1 MTLLEK
7 IDEYRALLDRKD
19 ELADATKANN
29 ADVQKCRDELAEMM
43 LNEETPKISRD
54 GFSYS
59 LQAKTR
65 YSKAAGMDDQL
76 MQTLREF
83 GLGDLIKET
92 VNAQTLQ
99 GAMSN
104 LAEENDDQLPEDF
117 EGLINTYSFY
127 DVSKRRERVAK
138 KI

>member
-19 ELADATKANN
+19 ELAEATKANN
-29 ADVQKCRDELAEMM
+29 AELQRCRDELAEMM

-54 GFSYS
+54 GFSYA
-59 LQAKTR
+59 LQAKTK
-65 YSKAAGMDDQL
+65 YSKAAGADEQL
-76 MQTLREF
+76 MLTLRNF

-104 LAEENDDQLPEDF
+104 LAEENDDQLPDEF
-117 EGLINTYSFY
+117 EGLINTYNFY
-127 DVSKRRERVAK
+127 DVSKRREKAVK